1 MLQYWNFS
9 FLNLNKYAES
19 GTKRYFIWN
28 SFTTYKEIS
37 LETYKYKSRFSVF
50 PSKIINAAEYLMK
63 GENLIPY
70 DVNQFQNA
78 NKIKKLI
85 KTKINEPFIFAII
98 NKDSRVAEF
107 NKLRNILRS
116 NGYKC
121 SSLKESNAFK
131 IFECKIKS

>member
-1 MLQYWNFS
+1 
-9 FLNLNKYAES
+9 
-19 GTKRYFIWN
+19 
-28 SFTTYKEIS
+28 
-37 LETYKYKSRFSVF
+37 
-50 PSKIINAAEYLMK
+50 MK

-78 NKIKKLI
+78 SKIEKLI

-107 NKLRNILRS
+107 NKLRDILRS
-116 NGYKC
+116 YGYKC